1 MISPR
6 DDHEVQRQLAQ
17 WKQIDDEAGRAATAR
32 RHHVL
37 QASGRPV
44 DEYAFREKPND
55 WVHRDWMRPIRFV
68 YRNIPQGVRLQVKKR
83 LAK

>member
-6 DDHEVQRQLAQ
+6 SPHEIDALLAQ
-17 WKQIDDEAGRAATAR
+17 WAQVDHDAGVAAAAR
-32 RHHVL
+32 RHQVL

-44 DEYAFREKPND
+44 DEYEFREKPND

-68 YRNIPQGVRLQVKKR
+68 YRNIPQGFRLQVKKR

>member
-1 MISPR
+1 
-6 DDHEVQRQLAQ
+6 
-17 WKQIDDEAGRAATAR
+17 
-32 RHHVL
+32 L

-44 DEYAFREKPND
+44 DEYQFREKPND

-68 YRNIPQGVRLQVKKR
+68 YRNIPKGFRLQLKKR

>member
-6 DDHEVQRQLAQ
+6 DNHEVQRLLAQ
-17 WKQIDDEAGRAATAR
+17 WKQIDDEAERAATAR

-37 QASGRPV
+37 QTSGRPV
-44 DEYAFREKPND
+44 VEYKFREKPND

-68 YRNIPQGVRLQVKKR
+68 YRNIPQGFRLQVKKR

>member
-6 DDHEVQRQLAQ
+6 DDHEVQRLLAQ

-37 QASGRPV
+37 RASGRPV
-44 DEYAFREKPND
+44 EEYKFGEKPGD

-68 YRNIPQGVRLQVKKR
+68 YRNIPQGFRLQVKKR

>member
-6 DDHEVQRQLAQ
+6 DDHEVQRLLAQ

-32 RHHVL
+32 RHRVL
-37 QASGRPV
+37 QASGSPV
-44 DEYAFREKPND
+44 DEYKFREKPND